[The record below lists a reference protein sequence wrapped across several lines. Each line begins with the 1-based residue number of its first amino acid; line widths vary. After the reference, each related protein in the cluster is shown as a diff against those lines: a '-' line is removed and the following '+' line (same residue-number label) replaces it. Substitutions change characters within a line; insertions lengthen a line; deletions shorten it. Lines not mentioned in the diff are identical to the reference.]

1 MTLNPMTGPPMPGAG
16 PAPGPGLPVAN
27 PVNGG
32 VGANPINGGGGPR
45 AAVLRPPG
53 SAVAMSRVTIVTPRK
68 RVDLAV
74 PSDLPLAHMLPNLLA
89 AAGEGADEA
98 AFTTAGWVLQR
109 VGGRP
114 LELDAGLSTL
124 GVRDGEVLYLLPRPS
139 ELPEAVFDDVADTI
153 ATGIKERS
161 GRWQPRHTRA
171 TGLGAA
177 VACLVAGA
185 LALTV
190 AGPPWTVATLVAG
203 ALALLLIGAGAALS
217 RALGDAGAGAVVG
230 YTALPYA
237 FLAGMFA
244 TGGNAGLLWFGAPS
258 LLAGLALTALAA
270 TVAGWV
276 VAEGLPVFFGVMPAS
291 LAGAAGAAVVMVWH
305 LPVAGVAALVVA
317 VMLACTP
324 LIPTLSFRLARL
336 PLPSAP
342 RNAEEL
348 RADDQ
353 DLDGPDVKRRAVE
366 AERFATGLASGV
378 AMVGVATE
386 LLLLGATGWTGRA
399 MQVALALALLM
410 RARVFLGV
418 GQRLW
423 LLGAGVAGLV
433 LLLVS
438 LSFAGPLAAL
448 LVVPGLLGIAAI
460 GAGMGLF
467 LPQRRPTPFWG
478 RAGDIV
484 EFVLIAGMFP
494 LALGVLD
501 VYSWVRGLAG

>member
-1 MTLNPMTGPPMPGAG
+1 MTLNPTAGPPPIPGPPAG
-16 PAPGPGLPVAN
+16 PPAPD
-27 PVNGG
+27 
-32 VGANPINGGGGPR
+32 GAPR
-45 AAVLRPPG
+45 AAVLHPPG
-53 SAVAMSRVTIVTPRK
+53 PAVAMSRVTIVTPRK
-68 RVDLAV
+68 RVDLAI
-74 PSDLPLAHMLPNLLA
+74 PSDLPLAHLLPNLLA
-89 AAGEGADEA
+89 AAGESPDQA
-98 AFTTAGWVLQR
+98 AFTTTGWALQR

-114 LELDAGLSTL
+114 LSLDAGLSAL

-171 TGLGAA
+171 TGLGATA
-177 VACLVAGA
+177 ACLVAGA

-190 AGPPWTVATLVAG
+190 AVAGPPWRLATIVAG
-203 ALALLLIGAGAALS
+203 ALALLLVGAGAALS
-217 RALGDAGAGAVVG
+217 RALGDAGAGAVAG
-230 YTALPYA
+230 YAALPYA
-237 FLAGMFA
+237 FLAGLFA
-244 TGGNAGLLWFGAPS
+244 TGGDAGLTWFGAPG
-258 LLAGLALTALAA
+258 LLAAFAVTALAA
-270 TVAGWV
+270 TIAGWA
-276 VAEGLPVFFGVMPAS
+276 VAEGLPAFFGVALAS
-291 LAGAAGAAVVMVWH
+291 ITGAAGAAAVMVWGV
-305 LPVAGVAALVVA
+305 PAPGVAALTAALV
-317 VMLACTP
+317 LACTP

-342 RNAEEL
+342 RNADEL

-353 DLDGPDVKRRAVE
+353 ELDGPDVKRRAVD
-366 AERFATGLASGV
+366 AERFATGLAAGV
-378 AMVGVATE
+378 ALVAVAAE
-386 LLLLGATGWTGRA
+386 LLLLGSPGWTGVA
-399 MQVALALALLM
+399 MRVTLAFALLM

-423 LLGAGVAGLV
+423 LIGAGLAGLV
-433 LLLVS
+433 LLLVAVA
-438 LSFAGPLAAL
+438 LTGTTAAL
-448 LVVPGLLGIAAI
+448 LVLPGLLVMAAI
-460 GAGMGLF
+460 AAGMGLF